1 MSMKQYI
8 RSFSLIFPTSGDLI
22 TVDLVLLLLL
32 RGTVCEHRLVLKPV
46 MGWSAVR
53 AGK

>member
-22 TVDLVLLLLL
+22 TVDLVLLLL